1 VSITKTEKEQ
11 FSTNTQVHLLKMA
24 SHRIIAF
31 LQETE
36 VIVEEFY
43 AFTADLLPPTR
54 GVDLSE
60 QESMF
65 CQRFSD
71 ALDDVLKGIL
81 IAVQNLKKL
90 QTQHDVRPATED
102 PPPHQTEE
110 AEEAGGSDDQDTNW
124 PAAANIRSLHSYF
137 LALQR
142 FVLLS
147 LVIFK
152 MNISIVL

>member
-1 VSITKTEKEQ
+1 
-11 FSTNTQVHLLKMA
+11 MA

-36 VIVEEFY
+36 VILEEFH
-43 AFTADLLPPTR
+43 AFAADLLPPKR

-90 QTQHDVRPATED
+90 QTQRDVQPATED
-102 PPPHQTEE
+102 PPHQTEG
-110 AEEAGGSDDQDTNW
+110 AGGSDDQDTNW